1 MSRKIT
7 TRLFAPTHIVAPR
20 PARIWKRLCI
30 YVRGGAE
37 MDGES
42 YLLTFLSDRR

>member
-20 PARIWKRLCI
+20 PARIWKRPRI
-30 YVRGGAE
+30 YVKDKAE
-37 MDGES
+37 MGGEK
-42 YLLTFLSDRR
+42 LLLDII

>member
-20 PARIWKRLCI
+20 PARIWKRLRI
-30 YVRGGAE
+30 YVQGGAE
-37 MDGES
+37 MDGEK
-42 YLLTFLSDRR
+42 LLLDII

>member
-30 YVRGGAE
+30 YVKDKAE
-37 MDGES
+37 MGGEK
-42 YLLTFLSDRR
+42 LLLDII